1 MALTPGSNERVRLHF
16 GEFVL
21 DSESRQ
27 LFRGSQEIHL
37 QPKAF
42 ELLELLVSARP
53 KALTK
58 LQIRQRLWVDA
69 FVSDASLTVLVADLR
84 EALGDDAKEPRFVR
98 TVYGFG
104 YAFAGEVVAPASPNA
119 APAMAAP
126 RVIWGR
132 RVTPLVEGENVLG
145 RDETAAVRIDV
156 PGVSRRHARIDVRG
170 DQAMLEDLGSKNGT
184 FLGEPEAPVKTPVLL
199 ADGATFR
206 LGRILLIF
214 RSTAEHGS
222 TVTDGSR

>member
-1 MALTPGSNERVRLHF
+1 LRLHF
-16 GEFVL
+16 GEFAL

-27 LFRGSQEIHL
+27 LLRGGEEIHL

-42 ELLELLVSARP
+42 ELLELLIRARP
-53 KALTK
+53 KALSK
-58 LQIRQRLWVDA
+58 LQIRQRLWSET

-84 EALGDDAKEPRFVR
+84 AALGDDAKEPRYLR

-104 YAFAGEVVAPASPNA
+104 YAFAGEVATPASAGA
-119 APAMAAP
+119 APAMGAP

-184 FLGEPEAPVKTPVLL
+184 FVGDQEAAVTVPVPLP
-199 ADGATFR
+199 DGATFR
-206 LGRILLIF
+206 LGRILLLF
-214 RSTAEHGS
+214 RCSAEDGS
-222 TVTDGSR
+222 TVTEGRR

>member
-1 MALTPGSNERVRLHF
+1 MPLRLHF

-27 LFRGSQEIHL
+27 LFRGAEEIHL

-42 ELLELLVSARP
+42 ELLELLVGSRP

-58 LQIRQRLWVDA
+58 LQIRQRLWSDA

-84 EALGDDAKEPRFVR
+84 AALGDDAKEPRYVR

-104 YAFAGEVVAPASPNA
+104 YAFAGEVAAPASPDA
-119 APAMAAP
+119 ASATAP

-222 TVTDGSR
+222 TVTEGSR

>member
-1 MALTPGSNERVRLHF
+1 VPLPLHF
-16 GEFVL
+16 GEFSL

-27 LFRGSQEIHL
+27 LFRGGEEIHL

-42 ELLELLVSARP
+42 ELLELLVGSRP

-58 LQIRQRLWVDA
+58 LLIRQRLWSET

-84 EALGDDAKEPRFVR
+84 AALGDDAKEPRYVR

-104 YAFAGEVVAPASPNA
+104 YAFAGEVATQASPDA
-119 APAMAAP
+119 VPAIGAP

-184 FLGEPEAPVKTPVLL
+184 FVGEQEAPVTAPVPL

-206 LGRILLIF
+206 LGRILLLF
-214 RSTAEHGS
+214 RCSAEHGS
-222 TVTDGSR
+222 TVTEERR

>member
-1 MALTPGSNERVRLHF
+1 MPLHF
-16 GEFVL
+16 GEFSL

-27 LFRGSQEIHL
+27 LLRGGEEIHL
-37 QPKAF
+37 QPKVF
-42 ELLELLVSARP
+42 ELLELLVSSRP

-58 LQIRQRLWVDA
+58 LQLRQRLWSET

-84 EALGDDAKEPRFVR
+84 AALGDDAKEPRYVR

-104 YAFAGEVVAPASPNA
+104 YAFAGEVAAPASPDA
-119 APAMAAP
+119 VPAIAAP

-170 DQAMLEDLGSKNGT
+170 DQATLEDLGSKNGT
-184 FLGEPEAPVKTPVLL
+184 FLGEQEAAVRAPVPL

-206 LGRILLIF
+206 LGRILLLF
-214 RSTAEHGS
+214 RCSAEHGS
-222 TVTDGSR
+222 TVTEGSR

>member
-1 MALTPGSNERVRLHF
+1 MRLRF
-16 GEFVL
+16 GELVL
-21 DSESRQ
+21 DPDSRQ
-27 LFRGSQEIHL
+27 LFRAGVEVHL
-37 QPKAF
+37 QPKTF
-42 ELLELLVSARP
+42 ELLDLLVRSRP
-53 KALTK
+53 KALSK
-58 LQIRQRLWVDA
+58 KHIRGHVWPDTAVG
-69 FVSDASLTVLVADLR
+69 DASLTVAVAELR
-84 EALGDDAKEPRFVR
+84 AALGDDAKEPRYVR

-104 YAFAGEVVAPASPNA
+104 YAFAGEVAAPASPDA
-119 APAMAAP
+119 IPATGAP

-184 FLGEPEAPVKTPVLL
+184 FVGEQEAPVTAPVPLP
-199 ADGATFR
+199 DGATFR
-206 LGRILLIF
+206 LGRILLLF
-214 RSTAEHGS
+214 RCSAEHGS

>member
-1 MALTPGSNERVRLHF
+1 VEV
-16 GEFVL
+16 
-21 DSESRQ
+21 
-27 LFRGSQEIHL
+27 HL
-37 QPKAF
+37 QPKTF
-42 ELLELLVSARP
+42 ELLDLLVRSRP
-53 KALTK
+53 KALSK
-58 LQIRQRLWVDA
+58 GHIRGHVWPDTAVG
-69 FVSDASLTVLVADLR
+69 DASLTVAVAELR
-84 EALGDDAKEPRFVR
+84 AALGDDAKEPRYVR

-104 YAFAGEVVAPASPNA
+104 YAFAGEVVTPASPDA

-170 DQAMLEDLGSKNGT
+170 DQAILEDLGSKNGT
-184 FLGEPEAPVKTPVLL
+184 FLGEQEAPVRTPVLL

-206 LGRILLIF
+206 LGRILLLF
-214 RSTAEHGS
+214 RSTAEHGP
-222 TVTDGSR
+222 TMTEGSR